1 MIEYLKNILPRL
13 RQKAESLNNI
23 EAFVDKP
30 WILFKENGENERFLF
45 RRDRTLIVS
54 QKGHVVKAKWEYL
67 DFDNSILIDFENSSL
82 LLNQGFLYSGLMILK
97 KDGTDVM
104 FLFMNYNII
113 HDLDLIKYLSTIE
126 KVENE
131 GLRSPFIKT
140 YNKGTKITIH
150 QRSDNINV
158 GDKVYLN
165 ENQFIPDG
173 KYKVSFWLSIN
184 VKNGKVVSVG

>member
-1 MIEYLKNILPRL
+1 M
-13 RQKAESLNNI
+13 
-23 EAFVDKP
+23 
-30 WILFKENGENERFLF
+30 
-45 RRDRTLIVS
+45 S

-97 KDGTDVM
+97 KDGTDVL
-104 FLFMNYNII
+104 FLFMNQNII

-173 KYKVSFWLSIN
+173 K
-184 VKNGKVVSVG
+184 